1 MKNVQI
7 TVYTKQ
13 IISQKK
19 IIKSLSTL
27 IPCITPSSADS
38 FFFCICK
45 CKIYIASEKENKLN
59 ISMHMK

>member
-38 FFFCICK
+38 FFFAYVNVK
-45 CKIYIASEKENKLN
+45 YTSRVKKKIN
-59 ISMHMK
+59 